1 MASTAQVTH
10 DQLVGVAR
18 KWLRQSCNCTVVITE
33 LVTYVD
39 ETPDAIGW
47 KGQGGYGGI
56 PTSILVEC
64 KTSLSDLKADLS
76 KPFRDPRMG
85 MGMLRYYLV
94 PAGAFQIPD
103 LGPQFQMWGVLEWTG
118 KLVKVTRK
126 SEVFQQNM
134 GEEIMLLT
142 SAMRRAHFEANGISC
157 RFYTRYRFY
166 KPKGRATVTLTERET
181 CHGCGARLAAVGSK
195 FCLKC
200 QEIAVEDDCAP
211 D

>member
-1 MASTAQVTH
+1 VARVTH

-18 KWLRQSCNCTVVITE
+18 KWLRQSQNCTVVITE
-33 LVTYVD
+33 LTTYAD

-56 PTSILVEC
+56 PMSILVEC

-76 KPFRDPRMG
+76 KPFRDSRMG
-85 MGMLRYYLV
+85 MGTLRYYLV

-103 LGPQFQMWGVLEWTG
+103 LGPAFQMWGLLEWTVAF
-118 KLVKVTRK
+118 VKVTRK

-134 GEEIMLLT
+134 GNEILLLT
-142 SAMRRAHFEANGISC
+142 SAMRRAHFEAEGISV
-157 RFYTRYRFY
+157 RFYTKYRFY
-166 KPKGRATVTLTERET
+166 QPRGRATVTLTERET
-181 CHGCGARLAAVGSK
+181 CFGCKTRLAAMGSK
-195 FCLKC
+195 FCVKC
-200 QEIAVEDDCAP
+200 QEIAVEDDSAP